1 MYNNLSES
9 TDAIVP
15 NEIVEMPP
23 IQNNNDTPS
32 ANKYT
37 DYFKKTIRRLGVRN
51 KNSHK
56 RKSFKVTNFLFFLT
70 IFFYAVYNNSSFCCL
85 IFHEHC

>member
-32 ANKYT
+32 AIKYT
-37 DYFKKTIRRLGVRN
+37 EYFKKTVRRLGVRN

-56 RKSFKVTNFLFFLT
+56 RKSFKVTNFLFF
-70 IFFYAVYNNSSFCCL
+70 FNNFYLCSL
-85 IFHEHC
+85 QQ